1 MLSLSIY
8 FNRSH
13 HKSEQ
18 EHFFRDD
25 NERQHNKPA
34 RLIFSGTWQF
44 FVETEPIRPED
55 DGQHR
60 VEPAPRIPAP
70 GKEPPEFG
78 APPAAADVVGQGRRS
93 GRRDLVRFELKL
105 DFFRPFMTSY
115 CYFKGYLIK
124 GCIFWRPHIY
134 LKYNSYK
141 TEIISLVSLFSH
153 LLPIIMPH
161 NSPWILRK

>member
-34 RLIFSGTWQF
+34 RLVFSGTWQIF

-55 DGQHR
+55 DGQHG

-124 GCIFWRPHIY
+124 GCIIWRAHIY

-141 TEIISLVSLFSH
+141 TFNDYLPSEFVFS
-153 LLPIIMPH
+153 
-161 NSPWILRK
+161 